1 MKSKRREFQ
10 KELACVGVTGFLL
23 LAGTVMGVWSQ
34 KETSLHFLDRPAWGE
49 GETEQ
54 ELLVKDK
61 KGKLQEIRVRVE
73 EQQYTREEARAF
85 VEEAKAYLWETSLG
99 ENTDW
104 EHIQGNL
111 SPVAGVPGL
120 PVDIYWDM
128 GEEEFFDRQGRLC
141 LEKLPPEGATTWIT
155 AVILCQE
162 EREDVEI
169 RVKILPPMW
178 TKEELWRQSV
188 EKVLQSREREQA
200 GAEKVEL
207 PGTVDGEELAYYKK
221 TAGKKKG
228 GEWFLFSVAAGGLL
242 YAGLKKEEKEKRVQQ
257 QRQLLAEY
265 PAFVEKLL
273 LYLGAGVSL
282 RNIFFKLEAEEQEKL
297 LGKELVLACRRLK
310 NGEAEGQVYIQFGER
325 IGLLPYIRLGAL
337 LSQNLRSGTRE
348 IMEFLEREVE
358 QSFYDRKEKAKQRGE
373 EIGVKLLLPM
383 GILLFLCLGV
393 IIVPAFMQF

>member
-1 MKSKRREFQ
+1 M
-10 KELACVGVTGFLL
+10 
-23 LAGTVMGVWSQ
+23 
-34 KETSLHFLDRPAWGE
+34 
-49 GETEQ
+49 
-54 ELLVKDK
+54 
-61 KGKLQEIRVRVE
+61 
-73 EQQYTREEARAF
+73 
-85 VEEAKAYLWETSLG
+85 
-99 ENTDW
+99 
-104 EHIQGNL
+104 
-111 SPVAGVPGL
+111 
-120 PVDIYWDM
+120 
-128 GEEEFFDRQGRLC
+128 
-141 LEKLPPEGATTWIT
+141 EKLPPEGATTWIT

-337 LSQNLRSGTRE
+337 LSQNLQSVPGRLWS
-348 IMEFLEREVE
+348 FWKERW
-358 QSFYDRKEKAKQRGE
+358 SR
-373 EIGVKLLLPM
+373 
-383 GILLFLCLGV
+383 
-393 IIVPAFMQF
+393 AFMTEKKKRSREGKKLV